1 MKRSHPKT
9 MNVHEEV
16 KSNLQRKRGRE
27 KEREVHTHTH
37 TSQEHLRFDK
47 KD

>member
-1 MKRSHPKT
+1 